1 MSDQIVLNAETRERT
16 GSNKARVIRKVD
28 GMVPAIVYGD
38 EKESLNL
45 KLHLNELTKAS
56 QNELFYTQV
65 LLIKN
70 GDLEEKVVLKE
81 LQRDPAKGKFLH
93 ADFQRVSRKT
103 KLKVIIPMNFINEE
117 ECVGVKNDGG
127 LITKAIREVEI
138 MCLAGNI
145 PESIDVD
152 VTDLE
157 LGASIRLTE
166 VSLPE
171 GSEIPG
177 LTEET
182 DQMVVSVNAPKAV
195 EEEEPIL
202 EDGEEGEEG
211 VAEEDEL
218 EEAYN
223 TIRSLKATIN
233 EVNLLNAK
241 LLFSNKL
248 FRSNDLNESQKMK
261 VIETFDRANSVRE
274 VKLVYSTLSES
285 LTAYTPKR
293 KTRVTEVFASKTSK
307 STAPKKGMIVE
318 SNDFANRMK
327 KLAGLL

>member
-1 MSDQIVLNAETRERT
+1 MSEQIILNADLRERT
-16 GSNKARVIRKVD
+16 GSNKARVIRKID

-38 EKESLNL
+38 EKDTLNL
-45 KLHLNELTKAS
+45 KLRLNELTKAS

-65 LLIKN
+65 LIIKN
-70 GDLEEKVVLKE
+70 GDNEEKVVLKE
-81 LQRDPAKGKFLH
+81 LQKDPAKGKFLH
-93 ADFQRVSRKT
+93 ADFQRVSSKT

-117 ECVGVKNDGG
+117 ECIGVKNDGG

-166 VSLPE
+166 VSLPD

-195 EEEEPIL
+195 EEEPVLDEGI
-202 EDGEEGEEG
+202 EGEEGEEG
-211 VAEEDEL
+211 SSEAVEDSGDEESKAEDGDSEGS
-218 EEAYN
+218 EE
-223 TIRSLKATIN
+223 S
-233 EVNLLNAK
+233 
-241 LLFSNKL
+241 
-248 FRSNDLNESQKMK
+248 
-261 VIETFDRANSVRE
+261 
-274 VKLVYSTLSES
+274 
-285 LTAYTPKR
+285 
-293 KTRVTEVFASKTSK
+293 
-307 STAPKKGMIVE
+307 
-318 SNDFANRMK
+318 
-327 KLAGLL
+327 